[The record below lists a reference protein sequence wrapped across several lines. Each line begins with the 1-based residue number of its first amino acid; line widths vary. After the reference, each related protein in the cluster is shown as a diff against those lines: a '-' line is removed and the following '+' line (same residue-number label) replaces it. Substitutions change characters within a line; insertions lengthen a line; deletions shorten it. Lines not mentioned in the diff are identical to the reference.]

1 MKFITRSVFFIF
13 FSLLAFSVSLNA
25 QEDNDQDTEDLVKAQ
40 KIAFFTEKIGLTP
53 AEAEKFWPVYNAY
66 WEKKNEIIASWKK
79 KFNHYQKH
87 QDELSDPQMEKLA
100 DDYIEFELQKAELL
114 EKYNKKFKE
123 ILPIHKVMKI
133 YQADYEFKAY
143 LLEKIKNSGDKEDK

>member
-1 MKFITRSVFFIF
+1 MNFFTRLASVIIF
-13 FSLLAFSVSLNA
+13 NIVLFSGSVYA
-25 QEDNDQDTEDLVKAQ
+25 QENDAQDTEDLVKAQ

-53 AEAEKFWPVYNAY
+53 DEAEKFWPVYNTY
-66 WEKKNEIIASWKK
+66 WGKKNQITATWKK
-79 KFNHYQKH
+79 RFNYYQKH
-87 QDELSDPQMEKLA
+87 EDELSDKQMEKLA
-100 DDYIEFELQKAELL
+100 DEYIDFELQKAELL

-143 LLEKIKNSGDKEDK
+143 LLNKIKTSNDKQYK